1 MKEADSRTREVLF
14 SEEQRMRQIWIWLL
28 VGMVAVI
35 SWVAFVHQIM
45 FDDPFGTRPAPNFI
59 VWLILAIFGIGLP
72 WLMYSLKL
80 TTRLERSRLVI
91 RFRPLLTREFPLEEI
106 TSCEA
111 RTYRPLREFG
121 GWGIRFSPKYGR
133 AYNMS
138 GNRGVQLHL
147 SNDRRVLIGSQR
159 ADELA
164 RLIKQQE
171 VGA

>member
-35 SWVAFVHQIM
+35 SWVAFVQQIM